1 MLSSLFLY
9 FFCKFDNILLFLIN
23 YHIYIILLIC
33 YFIVCVCSY
42 AYLYKYGLFY
52 SYMYMYIYWF
62 IYINVTCVYFSISV
76 VLFLYFYGYV
86 VIKVFVRLNLFLL
99 DIRCFLFDV
108 LFYTSGFINFFTKPT
123 LFLEKFSFLFTQFND
138 RRKYV
143 LKKYV
148 YTINH
153 KRIAINYFIFS
164 MWTALSGAAL
174 ATMIRLELAFPGS
187 PFFKGDSTR
196 YLQTITAHGLIMVFF
211 VVVPI
216 LFGGFAN
223 FLIPYH
229 VGSKDVAYPR
239 LNSIGFWIQPFAYL
253 LVAKTAILRPQF
265 WKYYDKTSSYYPLLD
280 KNHKKDAI
288 LDYSDSIMQLL
299 DIKQQNTS
307 DMVIPF
313 KAKTPNVDGYSATTQ
328 GSFKTFFWNDVV
340 NYPESFWYTVIRLS
354 NQRRK
359 KVYVT
364 KCSDRTS
371 VTSGWA
377 FITPFSCN
385 TKFTRVGSQDL
396 LIVAVIL
403 AGVSSTISF
412 TNLLITRRT
421 LSMPGLRNRR
431 VLLPFITISLLLTLR
446 MLAVVTPVLGASM
459 FMLLM
464 DRHWQTTFF
473 EFVYGG
479 DTVLFQHLFWF
490 FGHPEVYIL
499 IIPTF
504 GIVNMTLPFLNTRRV
519 ASKHHLI
526 WAIYVMAY
534 MGFIVW
540 GHHMYLVG
548 LDHRSRS
555 LYSTITIMIALPATI
570 KVVNWTLTLL
580 NGALKVDA
588 VLVWSLAYIL
598 VFLVG
603 GFTGMW
609 LSHVALNI
617 SMHDTFFVIGHFH
630 LMLSGVVMVGSFTG
644 FYYYFGALFGIKYS
658 RFFAY
663 MHLIYYNGGIWLT
676 FIPMFWLGFSGM
688 PRRIHDYPAVFMGW
702 QSMASTGH
710 MITLMGAIFF
720 FFMLLDSHIEKRVVV
735 YSTLGL
741 PRWHKRIQYY
751 LFKIRYLQLVNKQ
764 INILPNYKIRSFLT
778 VSYFNEYE
786 VFKK

>member
-1 MLSSLFLY
+1 MYICFYNNVIFLVY
-9 FFCKFDNILLFLIN
+9 NHLKCNFLLTDIRNVFGD
-23 YHIYIILLIC
+23 
-33 YFIVCVCSY
+33 F
-42 AYLYKYGLFY
+42 LFY
-52 SYMYMYIYWF
+52 F
-62 IYINVTCVYFSISV
+62 TGLV
-76 VLFLYFYGYV
+76 
-86 VIKVFVRLNLFLL
+86 
-99 DIRCFLFDV
+99 
-108 LFYTSGFINFFTKPT
+108 NFFSNSNSF
-123 LFLEKFSFLFTQFND
+123 FLKLVTYIKQFND
-138 RRKYV
+138 RRKYI

-164 MWTALSGAAL
+164 VWTALSGAAL
-174 ATMIRLELAFPGS
+174 ATMIRLELAYPGS

-196 YLQTITAHGLIMVFF
+196 YLQTITAHGLIMIFF

-239 LNSIGFWIQPFAYL
+239 LNSIGFWIQPFAFL
-253 LVAKTAILRPQF
+253 LVVKTAVLRKQF
-265 WKYYDKTSSYYPLLD
+265 WKYYDKTVYYYPIFD
-280 KNHKKDAI
+280 KTNLRYNYKHSEEFTPLFVSLQDKVYKYWCCYTRKI
-288 LDYSDSIMQLL
+288 IVVNPRKGPKEPYIMPCNPYNKEIVPQSL
-299 DIKQQNTS
+299 K
-307 DMVIPF
+307 M
-313 KAKTPNVDGYSATTQ
+313 
-328 GSFKTFFWNDVV
+328 FFWGSIV
-340 NYPESFWYTVIRLS
+340 NYPESLFSSSLKLIGTK
-354 NQRRK
+354 RK
-359 KVYVT
+359 KTYIS
-364 KCSDRTS
+364 KCPDRTS
-371 VTSGWA
+371 VTAGWA

-385 TKFTRVGSQDL
+385 TEYTCVGSQDL

-431 VLLPFITISLLLTLR
+431 ILIPFVTIALLLTLR
-446 MLAVVTPVLGASM
+446 MLAVITPVLGASM

-490 FGHPEVYIL
+490 FGHPEVYVL

-504 GIVNMTLPFLNTRRV
+504 GIINMTLPFLNTRRV

-534 MGFIVW
+534 MGFVVW

-555 LYSTITIMIALPATI
+555 LYSTITIMISLPATV
-570 KVVNWTLTLL
+570 KVVNWTLTLI
-580 NGALKVDA
+580 NGALKLDV
-588 VLVWSLAYIL
+588 VLAWSIAYIF

-617 SMHDTFFVIGHFH
+617 SMHDSFFVIGHFH
-630 LMLSGVVMVGSFTG
+630 LMLSGVVLVGSFTG

-676 FIPMFWLGFSGM
+676 FVPMFWLGFSGM
-688 PRRIHDYPAVFMGW
+688 PRRIHDYPSVFMGW

-710 MITLMGAIFF
+710 MITLVGTFF
-720 FFMLLDSHIEKRVVV
+720 FFVC
-735 YSTLGL
+735 
-741 PRWHKRIQYY
+741 
-751 LFKIRYLQLVNKQ
+751 
-764 INILPNYKIRSFLT
+764 
-778 VSYFNEYE
+778 
-786 VFKK
+786 

>member
-1 MLSSLFLY
+1 M
-9 FFCKFDNILLFLIN
+9 FFRLN
-23 YHIYIILLIC
+23 
-33 YFIVCVCSY
+33 
-42 AYLYKYGLFY
+42 
-52 SYMYMYIYWF
+52 F
-62 IYINVTCVYFSISV
+62 IY
-76 VLFLYFYGYV
+76 
-86 VIKVFVRLNLFLL
+86 L
-99 DIRCFLFDV
+99 DIKNTLNDV
-108 LFYTSGFINFFTKPT
+108 FFFYTGFVNYLTKPK
-123 LFLEKFSFLFTQFND
+123 LFFEHFKLIFTQLND

-174 ATMIRLELAFPGS
+174 ATMIRMELAFPGS

-239 LNSIGFWIQPFAYL
+239 LNSIGFWIQPFAFL

-265 WKYYDKTSSYYPLLD
+265 WKYYDKTTSYYPMLD
-280 KNHKKDAI
+280 KNHKKDFITEYANNNLMTQNFI
-288 LDYSDSIMQLL
+288 NLN
-299 DIKQQNTS
+299 KQEFI
-307 DMVIPF
+307 IPF
-313 KAKTPNVDGYSATTQ
+313 KTKTSNIEGYLNSTQ
-328 GSFKTFFWNDVV
+328 GSFKLFFWNNVL
-340 NYPESFWYTVIRLS
+340 NYPESFWYSVIRLS

-364 KCSDRTS
+364 KCSDRTAT
-371 VTSGWA
+371 TSGWA

-385 TKFTRVGSQDL
+385 TKFTRIGSQDL

-421 LSMPGLRNRR
+421 LAMPGLRNRR

-446 MLAVVTPVLGASM
+446 MLAIITPVLGASM

-490 FGHPEVYIL
+490 FGHPEVYVL

-504 GIVNMTLPFLNTRRV
+504 GIINMTLPFLNTRRV

-534 MGFIVW
+534 MGFVVW

-555 LYSTITIMIALPATI
+555 LYSTITIMISLPATI
-570 KVVNWTLTLL
+570 KVVNWTLTLI
-580 NGALKVDA
+580 NGALKVDV
-588 VLVWSLAYIL
+588 VLAWSMAYIM

-630 LMLSGVVMVGSFTG
+630 LMLSGVVLVGSFTG

-676 FIPMFWLGFSGM
+676 FVPMFWLGFSGM

-702 QSMASTGH
+702 HSMASTGH
-710 MITLMGAIFF
+710 MITLVGAVF
-720 FFMLLDSHIEKRVVV
+720 FFMMILDSHIEKRVVI

-741 PRWHKRIQYY
+741 PRWHKRVQYY
-751 LFKIRYLQLVNKQ
+751 LFKIRYLQLTNKQ
-764 INILPNYKIRSFLT
+764 LGNIPNFKIRSLLT
-778 VSYFNEYE
+778 QHYFNEYE
-786 VFKK
+786 IFKY